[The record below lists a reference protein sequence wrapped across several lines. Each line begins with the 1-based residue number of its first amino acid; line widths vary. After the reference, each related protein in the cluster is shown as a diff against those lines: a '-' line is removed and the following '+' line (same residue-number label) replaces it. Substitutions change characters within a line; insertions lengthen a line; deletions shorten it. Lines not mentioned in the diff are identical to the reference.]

1 MAATIPADAHLV
13 VGLPGG
19 QRIIAGM
26 ADKAAQV
33 TGEAKKAFAHYRE
46 QQNPATKE
54 EATFV
59 AGFMAGYIM
68 GFAEGLEDDPFGRVV
83 GRMLRTHNEAIAVPY
98 EARTYTLTV
107 RPS

>member
-1 MAATIPADAHLV
+1 
-13 VGLPGG
+13 
-19 QRIIAGM
+19 M

-33 TGEAKKAFAHYRE
+33 TAEAAKAFAQYRQ
-46 QQNPATKE
+46 QQNPAAKE
-54 EATFV
+54 ETTFL

-83 GRMLRTHNEAIAVPY
+83 GRMLRSHNVAIAVAY

-107 RPS
+107 QPS